1 MAAEKTLGTTLVKSK
16 SGSESTDTT
25 IGYLLTIGEIG
36 IESEEIDVTT
46 LDSTGGFKEYIASF
60 KDAGEVA
67 ITGLIED
74 EEAFSAMIALASSQA
89 LEEWTI
95 TTVSGSTWVFNAFVK
110 SFKEGEVTVDGV
122 RGFNGSLRVSG
133 APVYTSVSV
142 SA

>member
-133 APVYTSVSV
+133 APVYTSVAV